1 MNENASEEYTLDL
14 TVGDLKNI
22 AIVLGV
28 IDRSLLEITEQDTKT
43 LNDIKVRIVQFL
55 TSIGESL

>member
-28 IDRSLLEITEQDTKT
+28 IDRSLLEISEQDIKT
-43 LNDIKVRIVQFL
+43 LNDINIKIIQFL